1 MKRILTLIA
10 ALTILVFAAG
20 CSLSGGTGTG
30 QAGNEQ
36 QQQSDEG
43 NGSEIQEPDLEKESE
58 KGSEEEPEEE
68 ETLTVMVYFGDF
80 QSEKVAPETR
90 TVKVKAG
97 DSIEK
102 VVFEELAKGPE
113 TEGLDPVIPEGTKL
127 LSVRTENGI
136 CTVNLSKEFVEN
148 HIGGSTAELM
158 TINSIVVALRLRNFR
173 A

>member
-1 MKRILTLIA
+1 
-10 ALTILVFAAG
+10 VFAAG

-102 VVFEELAKGPE
+102 VVFEELAKVPKQKDWILLFPRAQSYCRSGPK
-113 TEGLDPVIPEGTKL
+113 TEFARLICRKSL
-127 LSVRTENGI
+127 LKI
-136 CTVNLSKEFVEN
+136 
-148 HIGGSTAELM
+148 I
-158 TINSIVVALRLRNFR
+158 
-173 A
+173 

>member
-58 KGSEEEPEEE
+58 KG
-68 ETLTVMVYFGDF
+68 VRG
-80 QSEKVAPETR
+80 
-90 TVKVKAG
+90 
-97 DSIEK
+97 
-102 VVFEELAKGPE
+102 
-113 TEGLDPVIPEGTKL
+113 GT
-127 LSVRTENGI
+127 
-136 CTVNLSKEFVEN
+136 
-148 HIGGSTAELM
+148 
-158 TINSIVVALRLRNFR
+158 
-173 A
+173 